1 MYDRTRLVLDPERP
15 WLRLNPELIPTNVDP
30 DMLLDFRNFLYVA
43 LKHLGLGEPTRLQYA
58 MAYRLQYG
66 PESFQLQAGRGAGKS
81 VLTSIFATWL
91 ILRDPNTVVMVLSAT
106 GNKATEFISM
116 TRNCMNVVPEC
127 AHLIPGPNTKDSAF
141 GFNVEARTSIGQD
154 MSVYARGISSQIT
167 GSHSDWV
174 IMDDVEIEGNANTAD
189 AREKLL
195 QKAWEIEQIRN
206 VGGGIRILGTP
217 QSAESIYKK
226 MREAYVCHKFPA
238 VMPDP
243 DIPGQIQDCDEFITE
258 LRNEGLGIGRATQ
271 PERFDDELLASRLLK
286 VGPTLFSLH
295 YNLDTSLADKD
306 KFPLRLADLIVIDL
320 DKEIHPE
327 KIVWSGKPSKAYPSY
342 GLQGDV
348 ITEPMFVSTDYK
360 PYAQTIMTIDPAG
373 RGKDET
379 ACIVA
384 SGGNGYIFI
393 HEVIGFEGGYELPFL
408 KKIAKIINEY
418 PSLNMVRYEENF
430 GDGMFG
436 NLLRP
441 VIGEMCIQQVGI
453 EGYRV
458 HGMKEERIIK
468 SLEPTMGAHRLVFSP
483 RAIKQEETQ
492 RQITR
497 LYHERGALAHDD
509 RVDAL
514 AATVQY
520 FEDSLGVDVDKV
532 IEAAKLAREDETW
545 KMMLNDDKR
554 GIAILGERASGAV
567 RLRDDH
573 FSRSL
578 NRSAQ
583 RGFNSRVR
591 RRMGR

>member
-1 MYDRTRLVLDPERP
+1 MYDRSRLVPDEERP
-15 WLRLNPELIPTNVDP
+15 WLKLNPELIPSNVDP
-30 DMLLDFRNFLYVA
+30 DMVLDFRNFLYVA
-43 LKHLGLGEPTRLQYA
+43 MKYLGMGEPTRLQYA

-81 VLTSIFATWL
+81 VLTSIFTTWL
-91 ILRDPNTVVMVLSAT
+91 LMRDPNTVVMVLSAT

-116 TRNCMNVVPEC
+116 TRNTIALVPPL

-141 GFNVEARTSIGQD
+141 GFNAEARTKVGQD
-154 MSVYARGISSQIT
+154 ASVFARGISGQIT
-167 GSHSDWV
+167 GSHADWV
-174 IMDDVEIEGNANTAD
+174 IMDDVEIEGNANTAE

-195 QKAWEIEQIRN
+195 QKVWEIEQIRN

-217 QSAESIYKK
+217 QSSESIYKK
-226 MREAYVCHKFPA
+226 MREAYACHKFPA

-258 LRNEGLGIGRATQ
+258 LRHEGLGIGKATQ

-286 VGPTLFSLH
+286 VGPTLYSLH
-295 YNLDTSLADKD
+295 YNLDTSLADAD
-306 KFPLRLADLIVIDL
+306 KFPLRLSDLVVIDL

-327 KIVWSGKPSKAYPSY
+327 KIVWSGKPSKAHPSY
-342 GLQGDV
+342 GLQGDM
-348 ITEPMFVSTDYK
+348 ITEPMFISDDYK
-360 PYAQTIMTIDPAG
+360 PYAQTIMTIDPSG

-408 KKIAKIINEY
+408 KKIAKVVNEY

-441 VIGEMCIQQVGI
+441 VIGELCPRPVGI

-458 HGMKEERIIK
+458 HGMKEDRILRC
-468 SLEPTMGAHRLVFSP
+468 LEPAMGAHRLVFSP

-497 LYHERGALAHDD
+497 LYNERGALAHDD

-514 AATVQY
+514 AATVEY
-520 FEDSLGVDVDKV
+520 FEDSLGIDVDKA
-532 IEAAKLAREDETW
+532 IASAAEARDDEAW
-545 KMMLNDDKR
+545 KMMINDDKR
-554 GIAILGERASGAV
+554 GIALLGDRASGAV
-567 RLRDDH
+567 RLRDDR
-573 FSRSL
+573 FSNKMKRAAVGGFL
-578 NRSAQ
+578 NKQ
-583 RGFNSRVR
+583 RGRF
-591 RRMGR
+591 GR